1 MTTLFNFARPP
12 FDNLAAETRQRLEQS
27 LSICYFRAGETVLSA
42 GDTPPGLYLII
53 KGAVEESAPHHQFGD
68 YGCDDLFD
76 VRAQFD
82 GRCRHT
88 FTALEDTLCQ
98 LVPRQTFL
106 ALCEQDPAFANYFT
120 ANLAERQRQQEQR
133 EQLGQ
138 KNLAEFILTRIAPEH
153 LQPPLVVDNHLSLLA
168 ATEAMVAKGTDC
180 LIYPARDGSLSLAT
194 RKTLLHALTLKG
206 LPLTA
211 PLSLLTPA
219 PLIGLPQE
227 SYLFDALLLMTRH
240 RIKRLVIWHQG
251 EVAGILQL
259 TQVLGLFSTHSHV
272 LTLRIARADT
282 LPALEAVAR
291 EQQQLTRSL
300 FAQGIHTAF
309 LMKLIATV
317 NEQLIAKAFAL
328 VIPPEVQEKVCLL
341 MLGSEGRGEQILKT
355 DQDNALILPAD
366 LHWPG
371 QEADLA
377 AFSALLERLGYPLCP
392 GRVMVNNSEWVKT
405 GEQWQSAITRACTTA
420 SEAEL
425 LWLATLAD
433 AHPIAGDRTLISPI
447 ARTLRE
453 QLGDRRDLLAE
464 MVRPAVA
471 FHAPLTLFGRLE
483 HSAEGLDLKRGGL
496 FPLVHG
502 IRMLALEAG
511 ILETA
516 TLARIDALVA
526 AERISAEYGSNLAEA
541 FRLFIR
547 LRLRCQLKNGD
558 SRVQVNELSHSERD
572 LLRHALHQVKKFQQ
586 WLTLHFRL
594 RQ

>member
-1 MTTLFNFARPP
+1 
-12 FDNLAAETRQRLEQS
+12 
-27 LSICYFRAGETVLSA
+27 
-42 GDTPPGLYLII
+42 
-53 KGAVEESAPHHQFGD
+53 
-68 YGCDDLFD
+68 
-76 VRAQFD
+76 
-82 GRCRHT
+82 
-88 FTALEDTLCQ
+88 
-98 LVPRQTFL
+98 
-106 ALCEQDPAFANYFT
+106 
-120 ANLAERQRQQEQR
+120 
-133 EQLGQ
+133 
-138 KNLAEFILTRIAPEH
+138 
-153 LQPPLVVDNHLSLLA
+153 
-168 ATEAMVAKGTDC
+168 
-180 LIYPARDGSLSLAT
+180 
-194 RKTLLHALTLKG
+194 
-206 LPLTA
+206 
-211 PLSLLTPA
+211 
-219 PLIGLPQE
+219 
-227 SYLFDALLLMTRH
+227 
-240 RIKRLVIWHQG
+240 
-251 EVAGILQL
+251 
-259 TQVLGLFSTHSHV
+259 
-272 LTLRIARADT
+272 
-282 LPALEAVAR
+282 
-291 EQQQLTRSL
+291 
-300 FAQGIHTAF
+300 
-309 LMKLIATV
+309 MKLIATV

-366 LHWPG
+366 LHWLG

-392 GRVMVNNSEWVKT
+392 GRVMVNNPEWVKT

-433 AHPIAGDRTLISPI
+433 AHPIAGDRTLLSPI

-483 HSAEGLDLKRGGL
+483 RSAEGLDLKRGGL

-502 IRMLALEAG
+502 IRMLALETG

-526 AERISAEYGSNLAEA
+526 AERISADYGCNLAEA

-547 LRLRCQLKNGD
+547 MRLRSQLKNGD